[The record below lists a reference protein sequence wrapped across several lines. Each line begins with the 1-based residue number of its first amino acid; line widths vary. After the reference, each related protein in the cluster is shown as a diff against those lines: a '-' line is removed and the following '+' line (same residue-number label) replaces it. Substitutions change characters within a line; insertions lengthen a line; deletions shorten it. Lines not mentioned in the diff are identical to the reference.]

1 MFSRTLSIRTLLIS
15 GLATCAVLIAMI
27 GGFGALGEAEVNA
40 NTLEIYQGDLI
51 PILRLAQIRQNR
63 AMDAQVLSR
72 VLANKSADL
81 LSTARETLR
90 TNRAA
95 DDAAWAAY
103 YPEIASVAERATA
116 DAVAEDRRRLDD
128 LHRAALTRFSQG
140 DFDPLHSLDDP
151 AYRAV
156 AQRLTAEIEKLF
168 DENLRQATDSYN
180 HSQVLYRH
188 MMVASVV
195 AVVLGIS
202 VAVVLLLVLLRAI
215 ARPIQQAVAL
225 ADAIAAGQL
234 NNGIEALRDDEIGKL
249 TTALGRMDGQLTDIV
264 SKVRQGAEAV
274 GTASRQIA
282 EGNNELSSRAQ
293 AQAASLE
300 ETAAA
305 MKEMTASVGQN
316 VAQARSASS
325 LAAAALAS
333 AQMGQ
338 RVNEETVHAM
348 TQIEGSSQQVF
359 DILGVI
365 DEIAFQIN
373 LLSLNAAVE
382 AARAGEAG
390 RGFAVVAT
398 EIRHLANRS
407 AKAAKDSRE
416 VVANANEKVS
426 VGMASVT
433 DSADALMSIH
443 DSIRS
448 STDLVRNIA
457 QTSGEQALGIEQVN
471 TSVATLDESTQYTA
485 ALVEETAAASQAL
498 HMQAESLL
506 ELVGFFT
513 TAPSCGRPFSDAPSH

>member
-1 MFSRTLSIRTLLIS
+1 MRKRTLSIRALLIS
-15 GLATCAVLIAMI
+15 GLATCAALIAVI
-27 GGFGALGEAEVNA
+27 GAFGVLSEAEINA
-40 NTLEIYQGDLI
+40 NTLEVYRGDLI
-51 PILRLAQIRQNR
+51 PILHLAQIRQNLVVDGQ
-63 AMDAQVLSR
+63 ALSHA
-72 VLANKSADL
+72 LASKSPAS
-81 LSTARETLR
+81 LSAARETIDVHK
-90 TNRAA
+90 AA
-95 DDAAWAAY
+95 DEAAWSAY
-103 YPEIASVAERATA
+103 YPEIATAAERSSA
-116 DAVAEDRRRLDD
+116 DAVAKDRQRLDR
-128 LHRAALTRFSQG
+128 LHQAAITRATGG

-151 AYRAV
+151 AYLA
-156 AQRLTAEIEKLF
+156 ATQRVTSEIQTLF
-168 DENLRQATDSYN
+168 DENLRQANDSFE
-180 HSQVLYRH
+180 HSQTLYRH
-188 MMVASVV
+188 MLAASVTV
-195 AVVLGIS
+195 VVLGIS
-202 VAVVLLLVLLRAI
+202 VALGLLMALLKAI
-215 ARPIQQAVAL
+215 ARPIREAVAL

-234 NNGIEALRDDEIGKL
+234 NNGIAARRDDEVGKL
-249 TTALGRMDGQLTDIV
+249 TTALARMDDQLTDIV
-264 SKVRQGAEAV
+264 SKVRRGAETI

-316 VAQARSASS
+316 AAQAKGASS
-325 LAAAALAS
+325 LAVAALAS
-333 AQMGQ
+333 AKTGQ

-348 TQIEGSSQQVF
+348 TQIEGSSRQVF

-407 AKAAKDSRE
+407 AKAAKDSRG

-433 DSADALMSIH
+433 ISADALITIH

-457 QTSGEQALGIEQVN
+457 QTSSEQASGIEHVN
-471 TSVATLDESTQYTA
+471 ISVASLDESTQYTA

-498 HMQAESLL
+498 HTQAESLL

-513 TAPSCGRPFSDAPSH
+513 TAPRDDRPLGGAPMY